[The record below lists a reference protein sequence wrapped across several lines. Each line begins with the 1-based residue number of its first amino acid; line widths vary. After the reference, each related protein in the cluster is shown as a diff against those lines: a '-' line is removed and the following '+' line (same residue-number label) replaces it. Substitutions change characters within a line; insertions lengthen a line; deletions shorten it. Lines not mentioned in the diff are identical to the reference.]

1 MEPDWGLGY
10 WVPALCF
17 CKGRQAVTGWAVRAA
32 LLTCAHH
39 LPLVSGSE
47 KVPPCQNKLGG
58 SPGSHQT
65 SLSRREKAE
74 GGRAGDP
81 APLVPSQ
88 TAKSVLTLKG
98 RSCTESGQGPGLL
111 WQAGCLREGVRRHR
125 IQLPVSWLL
134 SERQAHMIFSSPP
147 LQKVFAHWGK
157 KPSAA
162 RGGAR
167 EKTIELLTSEHWG
180 WGLE

>member
-17 CKGRQAVTGWAVRAA
+17 CKGRQAVTGWAVRTA

-58 SPGSHQT
+58 SPGSPQT
-65 SLSRREKAE
+65 SFSRREKAK

-88 TAKSVLTLKG
+88 AAKLVPTLKG
-98 RSCTESGQGPGLL
+98 RRCTEWAGARASV
-111 WQAGCLREGVRRHR
+111 GCLREGVRRHR
-125 IQLPVSWLL
+125 IQRPVSWLL
-134 SERQAHMIFSSPP
+134 SENQAHMIFSSPL
-147 LQKVFAHWGK
+147 LQKMFGHWGK

-167 EKTIELLTSEHWG
+167 EKTIELLISEHWG